1 MTDRL
6 VVAAVLVDDLERPT
20 RVLAA
25 RRSRPPALA
34 GRWELPG
41 GKVEPGEAP
50 LAALGRELDE
60 ELGVAVR
67 VGLELVCGDGPAW
80 PLTRGLVLRTWWCE
94 VLAGTP
100 QIGEAHDALRWVGAH
115 DIAHLDWLDPDRPI
129 VARIAADLLRRDRC
143 PGP

>member
-50 LAALGRELDE
+50 VAALRRELDE

-67 VGLELVCGDGPAW
+67 VGRELVCPDGPAW
-80 PLTRGLVLRTWWCE
+80 PLTRGLVMRTWWCE
-94 VLAGTP
+94 LATGAP
-100 QIGEAHDALRWVGAH
+100 QIGEAHDALQWVGTD
-115 DIAHLDWLDPDRPI
+115 DIACLDWLEPDRPI
-129 VARIAADLLRRDRC
+129 VALIAADL
-143 PGP
+143 GPTDPAAT